1 MHQWFHHSW
10 QISYGYSP
18 FENIEGISRKNNM
31 VTNSTIKDFDEILL
45 NVMRNLMKHQSWQF

>member
-31 VTNSTIKDFDEILL
+31 VATSTIKDFDEILL